1 MIVMII
7 MIDNNDNNEHEHN
20 DDNDDHHVYHISKN
34 NNRYYSD
41 SMMLMS
47 EMLRNLHDGSIPGK
61 PCGKKCFPSSNNHR
75 SDGLIV
81 LLSLIIII
89 RIIYIYIH
97 IWSYM
102 YIYIYIFITY
112 TYPCIHSSSLMD
124 IQLPPFDDTFSPE
137 SMHSDSTICRQ
148 SCWATPALVDG
159 CGHWLP
165 MQSLVTVE
173 NMNFSRLQ
181 QN

>member
-1 MIVMII
+1 
-7 MIDNNDNNEHEHN
+7 
-20 DDNDDHHVYHISKN
+20 
-34 NNRYYSD
+34 
-41 SMMLMS
+41 MLMS

-61 PCGKKCFPSSNNHR
+61 PCGKKKTCFPSSNNHR

-81 LLSLIIII
+81 LLSLITII
-89 RIIYIYIH
+89 RIIYIYIYIYIYKCIYVCMYIYIH
-97 IWSYM
+97 VYIYIYIYM
-102 YIYIYIFITY
+102 CIYIYICVCIYIYIFIMY

-124 IQLPPFDDTFSPE
+124 IQLPPFEDTFWPE
-137 SMHSDSTICRQ
+137 SMHSDPTICRQ